1 MWKSL
6 VSAYDCGQR
15 FCNHQIGS
23 MHPLY
28 FGQSRIALR
37 PPKNLYSSRIG
48 SPVLGSR
55 RSSANCTTAGMSHR
69 IFALTQSGD
78 LFDYAK
84 DLFVGAK
91 QAVLAALG

>member
-37 PPKNLYSSRIG
+37 PPKKSLFQPHRLARSRF
-48 SPVLGSR
+48 R